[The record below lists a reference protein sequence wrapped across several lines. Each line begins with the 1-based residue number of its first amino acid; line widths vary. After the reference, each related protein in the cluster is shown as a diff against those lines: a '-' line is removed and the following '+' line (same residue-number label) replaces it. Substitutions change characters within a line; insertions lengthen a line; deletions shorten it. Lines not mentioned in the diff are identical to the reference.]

1 MSDFRCI
8 ALPTETAERF
18 RVTRIGDRGTPAIV
32 RELAPGSRGPCR
44 HCLRFARPGEMLV
57 LVSYD
62 LPRPLG
68 VYWTPSP
75 IFVHAEPCER
85 FTAVNEIPEMVRGT
99 LVSLRSYDS
108 QDMCLYDRGHVSEGT
123 EIDEPLQRAL
133 NDPRTAYVNIHT
145 AKPGCFLCR
154 VERC

>member
-1 MSDFRCI
+1 M
-8 ALPTETAERF
+8 
-18 RVTRIGDRGTPAIV
+18 
-32 RELAPGSRGPCR
+32 
-44 HCLRFARPGEMLV
+44 
-57 LVSYD
+57 SYD
-62 LPRPLG
+62 LRRPRG

-85 FTAVNEIPEMVRGT
+85 FTAVNEVPEIVRGT

-108 QDMCLYDRGHVSEGT
+108 EDMCLYDLGQGT
-123 EIDEPLQRAL
+123 EIDEPLTRAL

-145 AKPGCFLCR
+145 AKPGCFFCR